1 MSCSIVLP
9 SAVALSL
16 SAFAAYGAE
25 DHSAHQ
31 AGAGDHATHQ
41 QSMPEDHSA
50 HQQPAPEDHAAH
62 QHHESMSKEPQSR
75 TQQAGP
81 TESERRHVPPD
92 PPQLEM
98 HDMSARAMIELMQMD
113 DAAGFG
119 RVLLDQLEWTEI
131 DDRDALSWDAQA
143 WYGGDYHK
151 LWLKTEG
158 ESVAGD
164 QQGRVELLWD
174 RTFARWWSLQAG
186 VRHDF
191 GEGPSRGWAAFGV
204 QGLAPYWFEVD
215 AALYVGENGRTAA
228 RFSAEYELLLTQRLI
243 LQPQFELNAYGK
255 DDPRNALGSG
265 VADTQ
270 LGLRLRYEIRRE
282 FAPYAGAVWSRL
294 YGQTAD
300 LARSAGHDADDLQLV
315 IGLRAW
321 F

>member
-1 MSCSIVLP
+1 MSRSLVLAG
-9 SAVALSL
+9 AVALSL
-16 SAFAAYGAE
+16 CAFTARGAE
-25 DHSAHQ
+25 DPAAHQ
-31 AGAGDHATHQ
+31 HAV
-41 QSMPEDHSA
+41 EDHSA
-50 HQQPAPEDHAAH
+50 HQQPAPEDHSAH
-62 QHHESMSKEPQSR
+62 QHHEPMPAAPPS
-75 TQQAGP
+75 QQAGP

-98 HDMSARAMIELMQMD
+98 HDMSAREMIELMQMD

-131 DDRDALSWDAQA
+131 DDHDALSWDAQA

-164 QQGRVELLWD
+164 QEGRVELLWD
-174 RTFARWWSLQAG
+174 RTFARWWNFQAG

-243 LQPQFELNAYGK
+243 LQPEFELNAYGK
-255 DDPRNALGSG
+255 DDPRNGLGSG
-265 VADTQ
+265 LADTQ

-282 FAPYAGAVWSRL
+282 FAPYAGVVWSRL